1 MFLLLASVLTPS
13 LGLDNFGYVL
23 LIVTVV
29 AVVVVVAVVSDV
41 AVVVAACKGFAM
53 RVELSWVAFSF
64 KVKAMFLLLASVP
77 TPSLG
82 LDTFG

>member
-23 LIVTVV
+23 LIVAVV
-29 AVVVVVAVVSDV
+29 AVVVVVAVVSVV

-53 RVELSWVAFSF
+53 RVELSWGGLFVQGEGN
-64 KVKAMFLLLASVP
+64 VP
-77 TPSLG
+77 ALG
-82 LDTFG
+82 VSADPLSWS